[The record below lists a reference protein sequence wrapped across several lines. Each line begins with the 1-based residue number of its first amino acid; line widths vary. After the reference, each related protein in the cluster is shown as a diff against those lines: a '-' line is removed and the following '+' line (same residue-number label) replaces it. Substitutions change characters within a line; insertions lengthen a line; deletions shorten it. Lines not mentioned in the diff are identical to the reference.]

1 MHALRLLLVAAAL
14 AGSPAG
20 ADETTL
26 DALKRELAALRER
39 VSELE
44 ARLAAAEAEP
54 RTQVPPAAT
63 PDPARREPTPR
74 VTVGGRIKLDVIAS
88 SVSAGGPGG
97 TNRGDLALSPGG
109 VPLSDAGEAH
119 QTSFSA
125 HGSRLWFKALQP
137 TRLGE
142 TAAFLELDFFSR
154 DAGDERVTNSYTPR
168 LRHGYGEWDGWTF
181 GQTYTTFMNVSAF
194 PELNDDGIPA
204 GAVLVRQPLVRRRFE
219 LPAEEFDDVRWA
231 LDLAAESP
239 ESTIVDPA
247 GDRFSPDDDR
257 LPDLVAR
264 VTADG
269 AFGNVSLAAMVREL
283 RIDDPVPARGE
294 DTATGYALSASGRLQ
309 LGGADDL
316 RFALSGGNALGRYL
330 SSNGFDGA
338 RVNVRGRLRLT
349 DSAGGFAA
357 LQHWWSPRWRSNLTL
372 GAAWQAGRG
381 AAPTENEWLATMH
394 ANLLYSP
401 YASTTL
407 GLEWIHAW
415 RRRFDDH
422 AGHLDRLQFTAL
434 HTF

>member
-1 MHALRLLLVAAAL
+1 MSAVRIVMVVAAL
-14 AGSPAG
+14 TSIPAG
-20 ADETTL
+20 ADEATL

-39 VSELE
+39 VTELE
-44 ARLAAAEAEP
+44 GRLAAAESAP
-54 RTQVPPAAT
+54 RRHTTAAPAPARL
-63 PDPARREPTPR
+63 DPAPR
-74 VTVGGRIKLDVIAS
+74 VAVGGRIKLDVIAN

-97 TNRGDLALSPGG
+97 SNRGDLSLSPGS
-109 VPLSDAGEAH
+109 VPLSDAGEAR
-119 QTSFSA
+119 QLSFSA

-137 TRLGE
+137 TPLGE

-219 LPAEEFDDVRWA
+219 FQPESFEAVGWA
-231 LDLAAESP
+231 LDLAVESP
-239 ESTIVDPA
+239 ESTLVDSL
-247 GDRFSPDDDR
+247 GERFSPDDDR
-257 LPDLVAR
+257 LPDFVAR
-264 VTADG
+264 ITANG

-283 RIDDPVPARGE
+283 RVDDPAPVRGE

-309 LGGADDL
+309 LKGADDL
-316 RFALSGGNALGRYL
+316 RFAVSGGNALGRYL

-338 RVNVRGRLRLT
+338 RVNARGRLRLT

-357 LQHWWSPRWRSNLTL
+357 LQHWWNPRWRSNLTL

-381 AAPTENEWLATMH
+381 AAPTENEWLATVH

-415 RRRFDDH
+415 RRRFDDR